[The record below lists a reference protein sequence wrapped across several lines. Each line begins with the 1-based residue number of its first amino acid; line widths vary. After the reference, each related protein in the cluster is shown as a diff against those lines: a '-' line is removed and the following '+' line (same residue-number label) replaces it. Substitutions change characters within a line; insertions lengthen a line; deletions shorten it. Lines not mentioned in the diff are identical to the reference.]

1 MNQNEETLVNAIA
14 ADKDYVVALRRYF
27 HQFPELSAQ
36 EYNTQ
41 KKIEEELDL
50 LGLPH
55 HRVAKTGVSTE
66 IIGEKGEG
74 KTIVLRADIDALPV
88 TERHA
93 CAYQSQNEGVMH
105 ACGHDAHTAALLGAV
120 RVLVK
125 HKDLFAG
132 KVLVTFQPG
141 EEIGYGARIIVD
153 DGEIDEANR
162 SFGVHMASNV
172 QVGNVVVA
180 PGPNN
185 ASVDQF
191 KITVHGKGAH
201 ISRPNLGV
209 DAAFICS
216 QIVVASQGLLN
227 KRVDSFQKVL
237 LGIGSIHAGT
247 GYNIIAPEGV
257 IEGTLRCFD
266 QETREKFLTEFES
279 LCRSIAAAYGG
290 TITFENK
297 DNTSP
302 LVNDEQS
309 SKEAQKTAIR
319 LFGADHVQTT
329 TVPSFGGDD
338 FAEYIK
344 KVPGVY
350 AYIGSCNPN
359 VYETGVSHHND
370 NFDIDEDALRI
381 ATELYAC
388 YAVNY
393 LNDDID

>member
-1 MNQNEETLVNAIA
+1 MNQNEEKLVQDILE
-14 ADKDYVVALRRYF
+14 DKDYIIALRRYY
-27 HQFPELSAQ
+27 HAHPELPAV
-36 EYNTQ
+36 EFHTAER
-41 KKIEEELDL
+41 IEEELDK
-50 LGLPH
+50 LGLSH
-55 HRVAKTGVSTE
+55 HRIAKTGVYTE

-88 TERHA
+88 TETHE
-93 CAYQSQNEGVMH
+93 CEYKSQNEGVMH
-105 ACGHDAHTAALLGAV
+105 ACGHDAHNASLIGAV
-120 RVLVK
+120 RALVK
-125 HKDLFAG
+125 HKDLFGG
-132 KVLVTFQPG
+132 KIIVTFQPG

-153 DGEIDEANR
+153 DGEIDGADR

-172 QVGNVVVA
+172 EVGNVVIA

-191 KITVHGKGAH
+191 KIKVHGKGAH

-216 QIVVASQGLLN
+216 EIVVASQGLLS

-237 LGIGSIHAGT
+237 LGIGSVHAGT
-247 GYNIIAPEGV
+247 GYNIIASEGE

-266 QETREKFLTEFES
+266 QETREKFLAEFEA
-279 LCRSIAAAYGG
+279 LCRNIAATYGG

-309 SKEAQKTAIR
+309 SKEAQKTAVR
-319 LFGADHVQTT
+319 LFGEEHVITT

-350 AYIGSCNPN
+350 AYIGSHNPE
-359 VYETGVSHHND
+359 VFETGVSHHND

-381 ATELYAC
+381 ASELYAC
-388 YAVNY
+388 YAVDY
-393 LNDDID
+393 LNGDVQ